1 MLLEVTRLT
10 HSLLSEHVALDP
22 FDDLLAE
29 VRGPVRDAAAM
40 LCVRVR

>member
-29 VRGPVRDAAAM
+29 VRGPVRDAM